1 MHEGLSEFLKL
12 PRREL
17 PMGGNGLHFIIDPAR
32 QPEALVQL
40 YNCGQPIEVEYLL
53 HATEFAHLA
62 ESGPIWVSAGRSHQL
77 TQLCARLC
85 HERQAGIAIRAQNA
99 QLALAHARSLLKI
112 NDGSGGQSLATYY
125 QPELWAALAMTALAQ
140 GTLFGP
146 WSAVASPSLV
156 HLQNGPGRWLDWQP
170 PAGSSSTANPLALA
184 DNSENAYGTLRWLYW
199 IDQEH
204 RAFHSPAQ
212 AELPALIGNLN
223 TLGEHGITDER
234 HLLRLTELS
243 RGPTLDSRP
252 AVMAILQDRAK
263 AFLKTERLQ
272 ELGAS

>member
-32 QPEALVQL
+32 QPEALAQL

-62 ESGPIWVSAGRSHQL
+62 ESGPIWVNVGRSHEL

-85 HERQAGIAIRAQNA
+85 QERQAGIAIRAENPQ
-99 QLALAHARSLLKI
+99 QALAHARSLLKI
-112 NDGSGGQSLATYY
+112 SDGSGGQSLATYY
-125 QPELWAALAMTALAQ
+125 QPALWAALAMTALAQ
-140 GTLFGP
+140 AALFGP
-146 WSAVASPSLV
+146 WSAVASPALV

-170 PAGSSSTANPLALA
+170 LAGRSATANSLALA
-184 DNSENAYGTLRWLYW
+184 DNSENAYATLRWLYW

-204 RAFHSPAQ
+204 RAFDSPTQ
-212 AELPALIGNLN
+212 AELSALIDNLN
-223 TLGEHGITDER
+223 ALGEHGITDER
-234 HLLRLTELS
+234 HLLRLTELL
-243 RGPTLDSRP
+243 RGPALDSRP